1 MLFAESGMFFKGPS
15 KRERKKA
22 KKSDSSE
29 SGSDSKTS
37 DESDE
42 SSRIDL
48 ALIFLVS
55 GTTNMPL
62 AKCALCINTA
72 KFGNGSRNEVVVLAA
87 SPAWRFRGAPLSK
100 S

>member
-1 MLFAESGMFFKGPS
+1 MPEAPKGQELE
-15 KRERKKA
+15 ERKKV

-29 SGSDSKTS
+29 SGSDSKKS

-42 SSRIDL
+42 SSSIEL
-48 ALIFLVS
+48 ALVFLVS

-62 AKCALCINTA
+62 PKVPCAFILQSP
-72 KFGNGSRNEVVVLAA
+72 FGNGSRNEVVVLAA
-87 SPAWRFRGAPLSK
+87 SSAWRFQGAPLSK